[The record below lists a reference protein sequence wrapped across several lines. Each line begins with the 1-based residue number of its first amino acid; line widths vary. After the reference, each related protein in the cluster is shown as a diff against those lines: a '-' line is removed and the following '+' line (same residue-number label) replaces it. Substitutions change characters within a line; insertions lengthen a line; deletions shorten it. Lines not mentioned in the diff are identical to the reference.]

1 MKKIVMAMALV
12 VALMSCANQGNDE
25 ENTADSTNM
34 TDANQAPMGDTTNM
48 TNSNTGN
55 YPTDTSNQNGDDS
68 VSGTS
73 PASRSTTPRN
83 ANNNRSNNNG
93 GM

>member
-1 MKKIVMAMALV
+1 MKKILMASALV
-12 VALMSCANQGNDE
+12 VGLMSCGSQSTDV
-25 ENTADSTNM
+25 ENSSDSTNM
-34 TDANQAPMGDTTNM
+34 TDANQAPMGDTTGM
-48 TNSNTGN
+48 INSNAGN

-83 ANNNRSNNNG
+83 AGKSG
-93 GM
+93 GQ

>member
-1 MKKIVMAMALV
+1 MATALV
-12 VALMSCANQGNDE
+12 IGLMSCANQSEDV

-34 TDANQAPMGDTTNM
+34 TDANQAPMGDTTN
-48 TNSNTGN
+48 TINSNTGN

-68 VSGTS
+68 IKGSS

-83 ANNNRSNNNG
+83 ANNNKGNG
-93 GM
+93 Q

>member
-1 MKKIVMAMALV
+1 MKKLMMAAAVVMG
-12 VALMSCANQGNDE
+12 LMSCGDQSADE
-25 ENTADSTNM
+25 KATADSMNM
-34 TDANQAPMGDTTNM
+34 TDANQAPMGGTTGMIN
-48 TNSNTGN
+48 NNTGN

-68 VSGTS
+68 IKGTS

-83 ANNNRSNNNG
+83 ANNQSNNNG

>member
-1 MKKIVMAMALV
+1 MKKILMATAVVMGLV
-12 VALMSCANQGNDE
+12 SCGNQSADE
-25 ENTADSTNM
+25 EATADSTNM
-34 TDANQAPMGDTTNM
+34 TDANQAPMGDTTGMIN
-48 TNSNTGN
+48 NNTGN

-68 VSGTS
+68 VTGSS

-83 ANNNRSNNNG
+83 ANNNNNG

>member
-1 MKKIVMAMALV
+1 MKKIMMATV
-12 VALMSCANQGNDE
+12 VAIGLMSCGDQSADE
-25 ENTADSTNM
+25 KATADSMNM
-34 TDANQAPMGDTTNM
+34 TDANQAPMGDTTGM

-55 YPTDTSNQNGDDS
+55 YPTDTSNQNADDS
-68 VSGTS
+68 VKGTN

-83 ANNNRSNNNG
+83 ANNNNNG